1 MSFGVPLFSFSF
13 LLAGGIHTLSSRGNS
28 EKRHDSQEKLT
39 DLQSP
44 MASSSRGTGSED
56 NDSDFDN
63 QSHDDEIDNEEEQI
77 NLTQH
82 KEEEEEEHKQ
92 LIVRTNTFRVF
103 FSRRDL
109 FSYDNRRFFGV
120 LNKNGYEKRRVILNN
135 WRKWNNK

>member
-1 MSFGVPLFSFSF
+1 MLFLF
-13 LLAGGIHTLSSRGNS
+13 LAGGIHTLSSRGNS
-28 EKRHDSQEKLT
+28 EKRHDSHEKLT

-77 NLTQH
+77 NLTKQ
-82 KEEEEEEHKQ
+82 EEEEEKQVTVRVNPHLACVFLQ
-92 LIVRTNTFRVF
+92 LILLN
-103 FSRRDL
+103 

-120 LNKNGYEKRRVILNN
+120 SNKNGYEKRRVILNN
-135 WRKWNNK
+135 